1 MSDYDAETG
10 EIMSNG
16 AGERALR
23 AQNDGWAR
31 RRAEDRGDGLASLYQ
46 KIARASQEIE
56 TVIATTKSGAHKAKY
71 APFDE
76 VMKAVR
82 MPLLKQGVLIRHGCE
97 RVELH
102 GEVANVKSLWIPVY
116 TDLIDADSG
125 AVHRTKVPMPI
136 AQSNPQAVG
145 IAVAYG
151 KRYTTLASL
160 GLATGEEDTDAEGA
174 MPRPPL
180 PNQVTETELTRKLKK
195 EMDGCKTL
203 DDLDDWVAKAENKK
217 RLQSM
222 SEDERS
228 IVTPHWLGRRKTL
241 SEAS

>member
-10 EIMSNG
+10 EVYSNG
-16 AGERALR
+16 SAALK

-31 RRAEDRGDGLASLYQ
+31 RRAEDRGDGLSSLYQ
-46 KIARASQEIE
+46 KIARASADIE
-56 TVIATTKSGAHKAKY
+56 AVIATTKTGAHKAKY

-82 MPLLKQGVLIRHGCE
+82 SALLKQGVLIRHGCE

-102 GEVANVKSLWIPVY
+102 GEAANVKSLWIPVY
-116 TDLIDADSG
+116 TDLIDADTG
-125 AVHRTKVPMPI
+125 GVHRTKIPMPI

-145 IAVAYG
+145 IAVSYG
-151 KRYTTLASL
+151 KRYTTLAAL

-174 MPRPPL
+174 MPKHL
-180 PNQVTETELTRKLKK
+180 PTAAPAETAKVRKLKK

-203 DDLDDWVAKAENKK
+203 DDLDDWAAKPENAALLK
-217 RLQSM
+217 SM
-222 SEDERS
+222 SDDERTL
-228 IVTPHWLGRRKTL
+228 VTPHWLARRKVL